1 MTEESKNDNNGNKE
15 KNSKGEGEDAIMDSE
30 EETEEQESNKNND
43 EKNVESK
50 KSETG
55 KDDENSDSDSDSD
68 SNSDSDSDNDNDKG
82 ENTDKLLP
90 ELNKPM
96 LTVDKGTS
104 VSTMSLTSGNS
115 STKYI
120 VLEKKILDVFDQQNI
135 TIGEDIL
142 RETNDFMQ
150 KMRACEDNEKEEV
163 INDFSKKLEEKK
175 KMVVKLGDVTQDQTT
190 TEENIRVK
198 VRSLDD
204 EFFRMMFQVMCQVN
218 EEKKEK

>member
-1 MTEESKNDNNGNKE
+1 
-15 KNSKGEGEDAIMDSE
+15 
-30 EETEEQESNKNND
+30 
-43 EKNVESK
+43 
-50 KSETG
+50 
-55 KDDENSDSDSDSD
+55 
-68 SNSDSDSDNDNDKG
+68 
-82 ENTDKLLP
+82 
-90 ELNKPM
+90 M

-120 VLEKKILDVFDQQNI
+120 VLEKTILDVFEQQNI

-150 KMRACEDNEKEEV
+150 KMRACEDDEKDEV

-175 KMVVKLGDVTQDQTT
+175 KMVVTLKDMVPDQTT
-190 TEENIRVK
+190 TEENIIVK

-204 EFFRMMFQVMCQVN
+204 GFFRMMFQVMCQVN
-218 EEKKEK
+218 DEKQK